1 MTEGCRPSWPGRDD
15 GRLARLGGVIDGPG
29 VGIVS
34 GIFGYAFATAWRTDA
49 HGAVARASTPTYFG
63 SWRRVPAASPDTR
76 FENPRTSSSPTKPL
90 VTPRETLGV
99 PAARLICPPPGTR
112 SSSGITHPSP
122 DGESLL
128 SRASIL
134 RPRVAWGVARTR
146 DRADRCPLP

>member
-76 FENPRTSSSPTKPL
+76 FENPRTPSVQHS
-90 VTPRETLGV
+90 
-99 PAARLICPPPGTR
+99 R
-112 SSSGITHPSP
+112 S
-122 DGESLL
+122 GESMPWH
-128 SRASIL
+128 S
-134 RPRVAWGVARTR
+134 PGGNPW
-146 DRADRCPLP
+146 P

>member
-90 VTPRETLGV
+90 VTPRDARCSRCEIDLPLHRGLV
-99 PAARLICPPPGTR
+99 PR
-112 SSSGITHPSP
+112 
-122 DGESLL
+122 
-128 SRASIL
+128 RAS
-134 RPRVAWGVARTR
+134 RT
-146 DRADRCPLP
+146 PHPMES